1 MPTRQNHLHGLL
13 IVDKPGLDPQ
23 AASLLLEQHR
33 TGQADQA
40 AAADSRHESH
50 LPTSHDVVQRV
61 RRWGGQ
67 RRIGHTG
74 TLDPAAS
81 GVLVLCLGAATRLVE
96 YYQGH
101 DKQYLAEV
109 AFGFATDTYDLLG
122 RVTARAPAAF
132 TRAALEAAV
141 ATFRGAGVQTPPVYS
156 ALKQGGESLHARA
169 RRGEAVEVQPRP
181 VTFHTIDLLTAQP
194 PNAPVRALLR
204 VRCSAG
210 AYIRSLADDLGRA
223 LGTRAVL
230 AGLRR
235 EAAGAFTLAQAHTL
249 DAIEAAA
256 QEGALEGL
264 LLPPGA
270 GLALPVLRLG
280 ADEHRRLGHGQII
293 ILDTP
298 PAPLHNAGETS
309 AGTAQQSPAAILV
322 EAGSLAQGL
331 DEAGRL
337 AGILLCVAAGDGTGG
352 ATWRAEKWLAG

>member
-1 MPTRQNHLHGLL
+1 VPTRQNHLHGLL
-13 IVDKPGLDPQ
+13 IVDKPGLDSQ
-23 AASLLLEQHR
+23 AASALLEQHR
-33 TGQADQA
+33 TGNGDP
-40 AAADSRHESH
+40 AAADSLHEFH
-50 LPTSHDVVQRV
+50 LLTSHDVVQRV

-109 AFGFATDTYDLLG
+109 AFGFATETYDLLG
-122 RVTARAPAAF
+122 RVTERAPAAF
-132 TRAALEAAV
+132 TRAALEDAV
-141 ATFRGAGVQTPPVYS
+141 ATLRGAGVQTPPVYS

-181 VTFHTIDLLTAQP
+181 VTFYAIEILEADP
-194 PNAPVRALLR
+194 PERALLR

-249 DAIEAAA
+249 PAIEAAA
-256 QEGALEGL
+256 QEGTLEQL

-270 GLALPVLRLG
+270 GLDLPALRLS
-280 ADEHRRLGHGQII
+280 ADERRRLGYGQVIVP
-293 ILDTP
+293 DAP
-298 PAPLHNAGETS
+298 PIPPRNAGGAG
-309 AGTAQQSPAAILV
+309 AGTAQQSPAAMLV
-322 EAGSLAQGL
+322 GPGSLAQGL
-331 DEAGRL
+331 DETGRL
-337 AGILLCVAAGDGTGG
+337 AGILRCVDAGDGTNG
-352 ATWRAEKWLAG
+352 AAWRAEKWLAG

>member
-1 MPTRQNHLHGLL
+1 VPTRQNHLHGLL
-13 IVDKPGLDPQ
+13 VADKPGLDHQ
-23 AASLLLEQHR
+23 AASALLEQHR
-33 TGQADQA
+33 SGGDDRPA
-40 AAADSRHESH
+40 AAAFLHPPD

-122 RVTARAPAAF
+122 RMTERAPAAF

-141 ATFRGAGVQTPPVYS
+141 AALRGAGVQTPPAYS

-169 RRGEAVEVQPRP
+169 RRGETVEVQPRP
-181 VTFHTIDLLTAQP
+181 VTFYAIDVLEAEP
-194 PNAPVRALLR
+194 PDRALLR

-223 LGTRAVL
+223 LGTRATL

-249 DAIEAAA
+249 EEIEAAA
-256 QEGALEGL
+256 SALEGL

-270 GLALPVLRLG
+270 GLGLPALRLG
-280 ADEHRRLGHGQII
+280 AEESRRLGHGQIVV
-293 ILDTP
+293 LDALP
-298 PAPLHNAGETS
+298 VPAGS
-309 AGTAQQSPAAILV
+309 AGDTAAGTGQQSPAAILV

-337 AGILLCVAAGDGTGG
+337 AGILRCVAVTTETGG
-352 ATWRAEKWLAG
+352 AAWRAEKWLAG